1 MDAISPKRLRI
12 GIVTTSFPKYD
23 GDIPGSFVYEMARA
37 LVRRGH
43 RLEIVTPEPKELTT
57 WNDTPPARWL
67 DSMRVKAVPYTRPR
81 SLQTL
86 FYGSGVPDNL
96 TTHPLKSVL
105 IPPAML
111 NLYVGIRQRARH
123 WDALISH
130 WLLPSA
136 LLSGCARK
144 PHTRH
149 LAIAHSAD
157 VHLLQSI
164 PGGRLLARKITQVT
178 DHLGFVSNL
187 LKDEFISLF
196 DARSAASLAPR
207 VSITPMGIDSHGLVD
222 PTPRDIL
229 RRKLDIE
236 GFTVLFLGRLV
247 SIKGVDVLLQAHRG
261 IEGATVI
268 IAGDGP
274 ERQALEK
281 MADAFQNN
289 VRFTGPVDAKGRAQL
304 LKACDAMAVP
314 SRTLNNGRHEGIPLV
329 ISEALS
335 AGLPTVATNTG
346 GIGEIIRHG
355 ETGLLVPSDNASAL
369 RKALLALKKDKTL
382 AQRLSNAGREKMKN
396 REWSS
401 LITGYERILT
411 PCNQL
416 F

>member
-1 MDAISPKRLRI
+1 MTILPKRLRI
-12 GIVTTSFPKYD
+12 GIVTTSFPKVD

-43 RLEIVTPEPKELTT
+43 QLEIVTPEPKENTT
-57 WNDTPPARWL
+57 WNDIPPARWM
-67 DSMRVKAVPYTRPR
+67 DSMRVKSVPYVRPR

-96 TTHPLKSVL
+96 ATNPLRSLL

-111 NLYVGIRQRARH
+111 NLYIGIRLSARH

-136 LLSGCARK
+136 LLSGWARK

-157 VHLLQSI
+157 IHLLQSI
-164 PGGRLLARKITQVT
+164 PGGKLLARKIIQVT
-178 DHLGFVSNL
+178 DHIGFVSNM
-187 LKDEFISLF
+187 LKKEFISLF
-196 DARSAASLAPR
+196 DARSAASLVPR

-222 PTPRDIL
+222 TTPRDML

-247 SIKGVDVLLQAHRG
+247 SIKGVDVLLQALMG
-261 IEGATVI
+261 IEGFMVI

-274 ERQALEK
+274 ERRALEK
-281 MADAFQNN
+281 IANACQIN

-314 SRTLNNGRHEGIPLV
+314 SRILINGRHEGVPLV
-329 ISEALS
+329 IPEALS
-335 AGLPTVATNTG
+335 AGLPVVATNTG
-346 GIGEIIRHG
+346 GIGEIITHN
-355 ETGLLVPSDNASAL
+355 ENGLLVPPDNSSAL
-369 RKALLALKKDKTL
+369 RRALLALKKDKAL
-382 AQRLSNAGREKMKN
+382 SRRLSKAGKEKMKY
-396 REWSS
+396 REWSN
-401 LITGYERILT
+401 LITGYESILF
-411 PCNQL
+411 PCNHWD
-416 F
+416 